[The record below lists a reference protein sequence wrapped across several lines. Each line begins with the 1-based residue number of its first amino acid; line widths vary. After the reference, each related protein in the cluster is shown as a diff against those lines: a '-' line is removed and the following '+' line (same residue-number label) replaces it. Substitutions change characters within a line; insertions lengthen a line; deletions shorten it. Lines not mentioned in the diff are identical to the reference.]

1 MNKTYS
7 LIQIIGA
14 ILLLLGAMLQITRW
28 EFSPY
33 IYTVGALLFAYV
45 QVVMGRYDGKNL
57 IIRRLRRQQIISAAL
72 LVFAGVLMFT
82 SKRNEW
88 IVCLTIAAVLQL
100 YTAYRI
106 PSELEKDKWLIYK
119 ISGDLYI

>member
-7 LIQIIGA
+7 LIQMVGA
-14 ILLLLGAMLQITRW
+14 VLLLVGAMLQITHW
-28 EFSPY
+28 VLSPY
-33 IYTVGALLFAYV
+33 IYTLGAVLFAYV
-45 QVVMGRYDGKNL
+45 QVVMSRYEGKNL
-57 IIRRLRRQQIISAAL
+57 IIRRLRRQQIIGAAL

-106 PSELEKDKWLIYK
+106 PSELEKER
-119 ISGDLYI
+119 

>member
-7 LIQIIGA
+7 YIQMIGA
-14 ILLLLGAMLQITRW
+14 LLVLIGAMLQITRW
-28 EFSPY
+28 ELSPY
-33 IYTVGALLFAYV
+33 IYTVGAVLFAYV
-45 QVVMGRYDGKNL
+45 QVMMGRYDGKNL
-57 IIRRLRRQQIISAAL
+57 IIRRLRRQQIIGAIL

-106 PSELEKDKWLIYK
+106 PSELDKDK
-119 ISGDLYI
+119 

>member
-1 MNKTYS
+1 M
-7 LIQIIGA
+7 IGA
-14 ILLLLGAMLQITRW
+14 LLVLVGAMLQITRW
-28 EFSPY
+28 ELSPY
-33 IYTVGALLFAYV
+33 IYTVGAVLFAYV
-45 QVVMGRYDGKNL
+45 QVMMGRYDGKNL
-57 IIRRLRRQQIISAAL
+57 IIRRLRRQQIIGAIL

-106 PSELEKDKWLIYK
+106 PSELEKDK
-119 ISGDLYI
+119 

>member
-7 LIQIIGA
+7 YIQMIGA
-14 ILLLLGAMLQITRW
+14 ILVLVGAMLQITRW
-28 EFSPY
+28 ELSPY
-33 IYTVGALLFAYV
+33 IYTVGAVLFAYV
-45 QVVMGRYDGKNL
+45 QVMMGRYDGKNL
-57 IIRRLRRQQIISAAL
+57 IIRRLRRQQIIGAIL

-100 YTAYRI
+100 YTVYRI
-106 PSELEKDKWLIYK
+106 PSELEKEK
-119 ISGDLYI
+119 

>member
-7 LIQIIGA
+7 YIQMIGA
-14 ILLLLGAMLQITRW
+14 LLVLVGAMLQITRW
-28 EFSPY
+28 ELSPY
-33 IYTVGALLFAYV
+33 IYTVGAVLFAYV
-45 QVVMGRYDGKNL
+45 QVMMGRYDGKNL
-57 IIRRLRRQQIISAAL
+57 IIRRLRRQQIIGAIL

-106 PSELEKDKWLIYK
+106 PSELEKDK
-119 ISGDLYI
+119 